1 MDGCELIEKEILA
14 GWFAVAVNIV
24 SYVSSSLTDN
34 ELKGVTLI
42 TKGSGTSGNIKKI
55 LIANENTSNV
65 VNITIDL
72 NDGTN
77 TFTIIKEVEIPV
89 KSSLVLS
96 DNIDFDSSIFNL
108 RITTSGTTPLVTVII
123 K

>member
-1 MDGCELIEKEILA
+1 MA
-14 GWFAVAVNIV
+14 GIYKQV
-24 SYVSSSLTDN
+24 DN
-34 ELKGVTLI
+34 NTGSAETITLI
-42 TKGSGTSGNIKKI
+42 SKGSGVSGNIKKI

-65 VNITIDL
+65 VNVTVDL
-72 NDGTN
+72 HDGTN

-96 DNIDFDSSIFNL
+96 DNVSFDSNIFSL

>member
-1 MDGCELIEKEILA
+1 MKGIYKQI
-14 GWFAVAVNIV
+14 
-24 SYVSSSLTDN
+24 DN
-34 ELKGVTLI
+34 NTGGAETITLI
-42 TKGSGTSGNIKKI
+42 TKGSGDSCNIKKI
-55 LIANENTSNV
+55 LIANENTSNA
-65 VNITIDL
+65 VNVTIDL
-72 NDGTN
+72 HDGTN

-96 DNIDFDSSIFNL
+96 DNVDFDSDIFNL

>member
-1 MDGCELIEKEILA
+1 MKGIYKQI
-14 GWFAVAVNIV
+14 
-24 SYVSSSLTDN
+24 DN
-34 ELKGVTLI
+34 NTGGAETITLI
-42 TKGSGTSGNIKKI
+42 TKGSGDSGNIKKI
-55 LIANENTSNV
+55 LIANENTSNA
-65 VNITIDL
+65 VNVTIDL
-72 NDGTN
+72 HDGTN

-96 DNIDFDSSIFNL
+96 DNVDFDSDIFNL

>member
-1 MDGCELIEKEILA
+1 MA
-14 GWFAVAVNIV
+14 GI
-24 SYVSSSLTDN
+24 YKQIDN
-34 ELKGVTLI
+34 NTGSAETVTLI
-42 TKGSGTSGNIKKI
+42 TKGSGTNGNIKKI
-55 LIANENTSNV
+55 LIANENTSNA
-65 VNITIDL
+65 VNVTIDL

-96 DNIDFDSSIFNL
+96 DNIDFDSNIFNL

>member
-1 MDGCELIEKEILA
+1 MA
-14 GWFAVAVNIV
+14 GI
-24 SYVSSSLTDN
+24 YKQIDN
-34 ELKGVTLI
+34 NSGGAETITLI

-55 LIANENTSNV
+55 LIANENTSNAV
-65 VNITIDL
+65 DITVDL
-72 NDGTN
+72 HDGTN
-77 TFTIIKEVEIPV
+77 TFTIIKEIEIPV

-96 DNIDFDSSIFNL
+96 DNIDFDSNIFNL

>member
-1 MDGCELIEKEILA
+1 MA
-14 GWFAVAVNIV
+14 GI
-24 SYVSSSLTDN
+24 YKQIDN
-34 ELKGVTLI
+34 NTGSAETITLI

-55 LIANENTSNV
+55 LIANENTSNA
-65 VNITIDL
+65 VNVTIDL

>member
-1 MDGCELIEKEILA
+1 MAAIYKQI
-14 GWFAVAVNIV
+14 
-24 SYVSSSLTDN
+24 DN
-34 ELKGVTLI
+34 NSGGAETITLI

-55 LIANENTSNV
+55 LIANENTSNA
-65 VNITIDL
+65 VNVTIDL

-96 DNIDFDSSIFNL
+96 DNIDFDSNIFNL

>member
-1 MDGCELIEKEILA
+1 MKGIYKQI
-14 GWFAVAVNIV
+14 
-24 SYVSSSLTDN
+24 DN
-34 ELKGVTLI
+34 DTGSAETITLI
-42 TKGSGTSGNIKKI
+42 TKGSGDSGNIKKI
-55 LIANENTSNV
+55 LIANENTSNA
-65 VNITIDL
+65 VNVTIDL
-72 NDGTN
+72 HDGTN

-96 DNIDFDSSIFNL
+96 DNVDFDSDIFNL

>member
-1 MDGCELIEKEILA
+1 MA
-14 GWFAVAVNIV
+14 GIYKQV
-24 SYVSSSLTDN
+24 DN
-34 ELKGVTLI
+34 NTGGAETVTLI

-55 LIANENTSNV
+55 LIANENTSNA
-65 VNITIDL
+65 VNVTIDL

-96 DNIDFDSSIFNL
+96 DNIDFDSNIFNL

>member
-1 MDGCELIEKEILA
+1 MA
-14 GWFAVAVNIV
+14 GIYKQV
-24 SYVSSSLTDN
+24 DN
-34 ELKGVTLI
+34 NTGGAETITLI

-55 LIANENTSNV
+55 LIANENTSNA

-77 TFTIIKEVEIPV
+77 TFTIIKEIEIPV

-96 DNIDFDSSIFNL
+96 DNIDFDSNIFNL
-108 RITTSGTTPLVTVII
+108 RITTAGTSPNITTII

>member
-1 MDGCELIEKEILA
+1 MA
-14 GWFAVAVNIV
+14 GIYKQV
-24 SYVSSSLTDN
+24 DN
-34 ELKGVTLI
+34 NTGGAETVTLI

-55 LIANENTSNV
+55 LIANENTSNA

-77 TFTIIKEVEIPV
+77 TFTIIKEIEIPV

-96 DNIDFDSSIFNL
+96 DNIDFDSNIFNL

>member
-1 MDGCELIEKEILA
+1 MA
-14 GWFAVAVNIV
+14 GI
-24 SYVSSSLTDN
+24 YKQIDN
-34 ELKGVTLI
+34 NTGGAETITVI
-42 TKGSGTSGNIKKI
+42 TKNSGVSGSIKKI
-55 LIANENTSNV
+55 LIANENTSNA
-65 VNITIDL
+65 VNVTIDL
-72 NDGTN
+72 HDGTN

-96 DNIDFDSSIFNL
+96 DNVDFDSDIFNL

>member
-1 MDGCELIEKEILA
+1 MA
-14 GWFAVAVNIV
+14 GI
-24 SYVSSSLTDN
+24 YKQIDN
-34 ELKGVTLI
+34 NSGGAETITLI

-55 LIANENTSNV
+55 LIANENTSNA
-65 VNITIDL
+65 VNITVDL
-72 NDGTN
+72 HDGTN
-77 TFTIIKEVEIPV
+77 TFTIIKEIEIPV

-96 DNIDFDSSIFNL
+96 DNIDFDSNIFNL

>member
-1 MDGCELIEKEILA
+1 MA
-14 GWFAVAVNIV
+14 GI
-24 SYVSSSLTDN
+24 YKQIDN
-34 ELKGVTLI
+34 NTGSAETITLI
-42 TKGSGTSGNIKKI
+42 TKGSGDSGNIKKI
-55 LIANENTSNV
+55 LIANENTSNA
-65 VNITIDL
+65 VNVTIDL
-72 NDGTN
+72 HDGTN

-96 DNIDFDSSIFNL
+96 DNVDFDSDIFNL